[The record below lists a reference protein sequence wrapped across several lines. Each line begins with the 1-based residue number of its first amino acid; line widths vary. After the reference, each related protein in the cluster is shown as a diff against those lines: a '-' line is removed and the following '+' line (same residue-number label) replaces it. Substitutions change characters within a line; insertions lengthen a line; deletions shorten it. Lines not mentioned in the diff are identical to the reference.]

1 MKNVLLFLLL
11 ALFPLENFSK
21 TIWLDE
27 LNTEY
32 MLQDWGG
39 SNKNHSVLWTPL
51 QVAGVKYERG
61 VGTHSIS
68 RFLLNL
74 NGDATS
80 FSGLVGADDRND
92 FCTNMEFKLIADQKE
107 IWSSGIMHKGMP
119 AKAFKVNLKG
129 VKKLLL
135 LVTEAGDGIMY
146 DHANWVNAK
155 FETKGKIIPE
165 PIYPQ
170 NIATEKYILTPKPK
184 DTPQINGAKVFG
196 VKPGNPFMYQIAA
209 SGKRPM
215 NFSVKYLPEGL
226 NVNKETGLIT
236 GKIKTKGTYNV
247 VLEAENG
254 LGTDSRIL
262 RIEAG
267 DRICLTP
274 PMGWNSFNC
283 WGLEVDEQ
291 KVKDAADLM
300 GNELIYHGWN
310 YINIDDAWQA
320 SERTSEGELLGNE
333 RFPDMKRLSDYIHSK
348 GLKFGTYSSPGPR
361 SCGDYPG
368 SYKYELQDAKTW
380 ANWGVDYLKYDYCCY
395 AEVAPSFSEEDI
407 QAPYIVMREALDK
420 IDRDI
425 VYCVGYGAPN
435 VWNWGAEAGGNQW
448 RTTRDI
454 ADRWNIVLAI
464 GTFQDVCAQ
473 VTKPGVYNDPD
484 MLVVGKIGKGWG
496 QEVHDSYLTADEQY
510 SHVSLWSL
518 LSAPL
523 LIGCDMS
530 SIDDF
535 TRNLLTNDEVIAVN
549 QNPLVMPAQKII
561 KDDGQIW
568 YKYLEDGSV
577 AIGFFNIDPYF
588 VLWNK
593 EESEAVQRKKYTMSI
608 DFNTIGLKGK
618 FKVRD
623 VWRQKD
629 LGMAENSFST
639 SVPYHGVHLVKL
651 TPVK

>member
-1 MKNVLLFLLL
+1 MKNITLLFFLLL
-11 ALFPLENFSK
+11 LSLESYSK

-39 SNKNHSVLWTPL
+39 SNANNSVLWTPM

-61 VGTHSIS
+61 IGTHSIS

-74 NGDATS
+74 DNKAVS
-80 FSGLVGADDRND
+80 FSGFVGADDRND
-92 FCTNMEFKLIADQKE
+92 FCTKMEFKLIADQKE
-107 IWSSGIMHKGMP
+107 IWSSGIMTKGMA
-119 AKAFKVNLKG
+119 AKEFKVNLKG

-135 LVTEAGDGIMY
+135 LVTEGGDGIMY
-146 DHANWVNAK
+146 DHANWMNAK
-155 FETKGKIIPE
+155 FETKGEIIPE
-165 PIYPQ
+165 PIFPK
-170 NIATEKYILTPKPK
+170 NIQSEKYILTPTPK

-196 VKPGNPFMYQIAA
+196 VRPGSPFLYQIAA
-209 SGKRPM
+209 TGARPM

-226 NVNKETGLIT
+226 SVDKETGLIT
-236 GKIKTKGTYNV
+236 GRISTKGTYNV
-247 VLEAENG
+247 ILEAENN
-254 LGTDSRIL
+254 LGATSRVL
-262 RIEAG
+262 RIEVG
-267 DRICLTP
+267 DQICLTP

-283 WGLEVDEQ
+283 WGLDVDEK

-300 GNELIYHGWN
+300 ECELIYHGWN

-320 SERTSEGELLGNE
+320 SQRETDGELLGNE
-333 RFPDMKRLSDYIHSK
+333 RFPDIKGLSNYIHSK
-348 GLKFGTYSSPGPR
+348 GLKFGIYSSPGPK

-368 SYKYELQDAKTW
+368 SYQYEQQDANTW
-380 ANWGVDYLKYDYCCY
+380 ANWGVDYLKYDYCSY
-395 AEVAPSFSEEDI
+395 SVVAPSSSEKDI
-407 QAPYIVMREALDK
+407 QKPYIVMKDALNR
-420 IDRDI
+420 INRDI
-425 VYCVGYGAPN
+425 VYCVGFGAPN

-464 GTFQDVCAQ
+464 GTFQDVCASA
-473 VTKPGVYNDPD
+473 TKPGNYNDPD

-496 QEVHDSYLTADEQY
+496 QEVHDSYLSADEQY

-523 LIGCDMS
+523 LIGCDMA

-535 TRNLLTNDEVIAVN
+535 TRNLLTNDEVLSIN
-549 QNPLVMPAQKII
+549 QDPLVMPAHKII
-561 KDDGQIW
+561 KDNGQIW
-568 YKYLEDGSV
+568 YKYLEDGSMAV
-577 AIGFFNIDPYF
+577 GFFNIDPYF
-588 VLWNK
+588 VLWDK
-593 EESEAVQRKKYTMSI
+593 SEAETIQHKRYDISI
-608 DFNTIGLKGK
+608 ALADIGLKGK

-629 LGMAENSFST
+629 LGIVEGSYSA
-639 SVPYHGVHLVKL
+639 SVPYHGVQLVKFI
-651 TPVK
+651 PVK